1 MVEMH
6 RIYRRLRKYIFV
18 FLLVCALGWFFT
30 SFQTVFAGL
39 ALGALCGLFNFWNL
53 VRKMESFGRKVEKGQ
68 KARSLGTLI
77 RFASAI
83 LGVAIAI
90 SYPQY
95 ISVGSTIIG
104 LMIPYV
110 LLLVDRIVFHLKNQ

>member
-6 RIYRRLRKYIFV
+6 RIYRRLRKYMLL
-18 FLLVCALGWFFT
+18 FLLVCALGWGFT
-30 SFQTVFAGL
+30 SYNTVFAGL

-53 VRKMESFGRKVEKGQ
+53 IRKMESFGRKVEQGQ

-95 ISVGSTIIG
+95 VSVGYTVIG